1 MRHRIQLPGHVLQ
14 KRFVPNT
21 PVAVE
26 IAGTLRLFIV
36 FAAVIVLDAGLR
48 GVSAEPHR
56 SARRAVEERGPVALV
71 VQDFRQCVHRGHRLW
86 QQYERRF
93 VRRDRRKDR
102 RQCFDRLVTVG
113 EGIGEVVSFAHQRVE
128 KRGKTFSVRVKVR
141 VEQCRMFTAE
151 TFEYEENDIA
161 LAQRGSP
168 AVGMVVRGVQ
178 RVERSLVE
186 KFLINDRLVAE
197 RPDQAERV
205 AQDQVRFQVGGRI
218 EGRVTEGDRPCL
230 AAEPAAD
237 AAHDQSDRNG
247 QHGEVNA
254 EIGPSVFNPRGHR
267 FDTAVNPHHRGNQQC
282 APQDDIPVLGQTF
295 ENDRSGVVVIMQVGE
310 FVRGEP
316 FAGVMEI
323 DAVGGVD
330 DQRERVGNGV
340 EPAQYSLVPS
350 CFAEPER

>member
-1 MRHRIQLPGHVLQ
+1 
-14 KRFVPNT
+14 
-21 PVAVE
+21 
-26 IAGTLRLFIV
+26 
-36 FAAVIVLDAGLR
+36 
-48 GVSAEPHR
+48 
-56 SARRAVEERGPVALV
+56 
-71 VQDFRQCVHRGHRLW
+71 
-86 QQYERRF
+86 
-93 VRRDRRKDR
+93 
-102 RQCFDRLVTVG
+102 
-113 EGIGEVVSFAHQRVE
+113 
-128 KRGKTFSVRVKVR
+128 
-141 VEQCRMFTAE
+141 MFTAE

-267 FDTAVNPHHRGNQQC
+267 FDTAVNPHHRGNQQR

-295 ENDRSGVVVIMQVGE
+295 EDDRSGVVVIMQVGE

-330 DQRERVGNGV
+330 DQRERIGNGV
-340 EPAQYSLVPS
+340 EPEQYSLIPS
-350 CFAEPER
+350 CFAEPERQQRQQDEQRVDVQDRSRIEHARTAQQSRYFIPLQRADQSGVLQVENDPAKKPQDVKQRQPQQERSRVVFQESL

>member
-197 RPDQAERV
+197 RPDQNGLLRI
-205 AQDQVRFQVGGRI
+205 RFAFRL
-218 EGRVTEGDRPCL
+218 E
-230 AAEPAAD
+230 
-237 AAHDQSDRNG
+237 
-247 QHGEVNA
+247 
-254 EIGPSVFNPRGHR
+254 
-267 FDTAVNPHHRGNQQC
+267 AV
-282 APQDDIPVLGQTF
+282 
-295 ENDRSGVVVIMQVGE
+295 
-310 FVRGEP
+310 
-316 FAGVMEI
+316 
-323 DAVGGVD
+323 
-330 DQRERVGNGV
+330 
-340 EPAQYSLVPS
+340 
-350 CFAEPER
+350 